1 MAGIEEKE
9 KKRAAAGSNKKCEI
23 APRGPAVGLRVDD
36 EQLIREKKK
45 EQRVSL
51 SYIISITAIFSAG
64 LAAIRERQKRLCV

>member
-23 APRGPAVGLRVDD
+23 APRAVGLRVDD